1 MDDYADMVA
10 DEVACALGRSRAA
23 APPPEPAYQ
32 PVGSFDTTILRVT
45 ARQLEQAAGATSGQV
60 WLHATQPSHVSW
72 PQARDGSQSFPN
84 K

>member
-10 DEVACALGRSRAA
+10 EEVACALGRSRAA
-23 APPPEPAYQ
+23 PAPPPEPAYQ

-60 WLHATQPSHVSW
+60 WLHATQPSHVSF
-72 PQARDGSQSFPN
+72 PQARDDSQGFQ
-84 K
+84 